1 LDFEAIEGDAQR
13 KSERARRKYGPGKPG
28 RNGRK
33 TGSGDLLISQ
43 ARISD
48 HNQEE
53 TRFQAIS
60 PIPKFTGKSPHQV
73 AEKTYDMQSEKMV
86 FSDQRPAPDLE
97 EEDNYYSDEQPREFQ
112 KDSSAS

>member
-1 LDFEAIEGDAQR
+1 LDFETIKGDDQR
-13 KSERARRKYGPGKPG
+13 KSERARRKSGPGKP
-28 RNGRK
+28 RQNRRK
-33 TGSGDLLISQ
+33 TGSGDLLISA
-43 ARISD
+43 ARNSD
-48 HNQEE
+48 YNQEE
-53 TRFQAIS
+53 TGFQAIS
-60 PIPKFTGKSPHQV
+60 PIPKIRGSLHQL

>member
-1 LDFEAIEGDAQR
+1 LDFEAIKGDGQR
-13 KSERARRKYGPGKPG
+13 KSERARRKSGPGKPG
-28 RNGRK
+28 RNRRK
-33 TGSGDLLISQ
+33 TGSGDLLISP

-48 HNQEE
+48 YNQEE
-53 TRFQAIS
+53 TRFQVIS
-60 PIPKFTGKSPHQV
+60 PIPTITGKSPHQL

-97 EEDNYYSDEQPREFQ
+97 EEDNYFSDEQPREFQ